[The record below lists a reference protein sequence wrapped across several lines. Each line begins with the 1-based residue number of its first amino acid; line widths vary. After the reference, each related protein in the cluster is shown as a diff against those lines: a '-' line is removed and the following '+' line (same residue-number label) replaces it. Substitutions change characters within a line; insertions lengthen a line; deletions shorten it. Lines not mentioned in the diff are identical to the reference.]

1 MNMKTIALAGALT
14 LCVAVGM
21 SGCGQPRGV
30 KGDENGPSPLTEA
43 EIRLIEGADSVMY
56 VLDVADSADSVI
68 LRAASRDFRDKDLQ
82 GEVFKTLAAKMLA
95 TVNAPEQG
103 GVGIAAP
110 QVGINRRLIVVQ
122 RLDKAGEPFEI
133 YPNVRLDSLY
143 GDLVKGR
150 EGCLSVPPF
159 RGLVPRWTKAT
170 VSYKDP
176 ETLETRRDTI
186 AGFTAVIFQ
195 HEVDHLDGVLYID
208 RADSVFVDEDWKRE
222 RVSFDSLGRYK
233 KPAILRE
240 SRDF

>member
-1 MNMKTIALAGALT
+1 MKTIALASVVMLGVTAG
-14 LCVAVGM
+14 V
-21 SGCGQPRGV
+21 SGC
-30 KGDENGPSPLTEA
+30 GPSPLTKA
-43 EIRLIEGADSVMY
+43 EVRLIEGADSVMY
-56 VLDVADSADSVI
+56 VLDAADPEDSVI
-68 LRAASRDFRDKDLQ
+68 IRAASCDFRNKDLQ
-82 GEVFKTLAAKMLA
+82 SEVFRILAAKMLA

-143 GDLVKGR
+143 GDIVKGQ

-159 RGLVPRWTKAT
+159 RGLVPRWTNAA

-176 ETLETRRDTI
+176 ETLEIRQDTI

-195 HEVDHLDGVLYID
+195 HEIDHLDGVLYID
-208 RADSVFVDEDWKRE
+208 RADSVSIDEDWKRE
-222 RVSFDSLGRYK
+222 WAPFDSLGKYK
-233 KPAILRE
+233 KPVILSE